1 MVPYVVYRPN
11 KATLQQ
17 SAWSSRLPSRIG
29 INIPQLRVR
38 TSVGLTGP
46 VEPLI
51 PVAAWSPEIAFRQ
64 RPDGVVVLARFDHAD
79 HDLTLGSLLQARR
92 FVPTLR
98 VSSEEISFHL
108 GLPFIR
114 DLADR
119 LLPGVLGTDR
129 ARRWALGLPP
139 TNAHSPEHAL
149 SQFKRLFAGA
159 DRLSIQ
165 DRWSCYLGITPD
177 MLPVLGRAPG
187 FDGLTIATGLSGH
200 GFAMAPIVGK
210 VTADCALGVSAKFD
224 LSAFS
229 ASRW

>member
-1 MVPYVVYRPN
+1 VYRPN

-29 INIPQLRVR
+29 IHIPQLRVR
-38 TSVGLTGP
+38 ASVGLTGP
-46 VEPLI
+46 AEPLI

-64 RPDGVVVLARFDHAD
+64 RPHGVVVLARFDHAD

-92 FVPTLR
+92 
-98 VSSEEISFHL
+98 
-108 GLPFIR
+108 
-114 DLADR
+114 
-119 LLPGVLGTDR
+119 
-129 ARRWALGLPP
+129 WALGLPP
-139 TNAHSPEHAL
+139 TNDHSPEHAL
-149 SQFKRLFAGA
+149 TQFKRLFAGA

-165 DRWSCYLGITPD
+165 DRWSCYLDITPD